1 MKPKGG
7 CSFRRAVPSLS
18 RLNDCDTIVQ
28 ALTCKM
34 WERGQMW
41 YIFPSFHLAKGG
53 VIPLWNPPL
62 RQGCPADFGY
72 IHPIELSS

>member
-53 VIPLWNPPL
+53 RNPPL
-62 RQGCPADFGY
+62 ESPVAAGLPCRFGY